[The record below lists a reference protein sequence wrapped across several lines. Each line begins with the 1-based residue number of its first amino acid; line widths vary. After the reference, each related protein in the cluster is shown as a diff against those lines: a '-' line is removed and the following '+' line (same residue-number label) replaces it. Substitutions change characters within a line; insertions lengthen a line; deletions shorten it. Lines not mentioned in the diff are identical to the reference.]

1 MPDVY
6 KYNLPKPLRIQIIHI
21 WEDAIGRY
29 RGPNNN
35 VSGWSKLER
44 AIAKEFGLFSLGNER
59 NPYARCAG
67 YFLNSEPLEKALDVI
82 DISFQF
88 IEEAGEEPGSIGWI
102 TFGITASPE
111 SAIEE
116 LNVRFQRA
124 GVGYRFEEGIIFRID
139 SELVHSEVVKP
150 ALRYLNE
157 PRFEGPRDE
166 FLCAH
171 AHYRA
176 GEMKD
181 AIVDANNAF
190 ESTLRTVCDQRA
202 WPYPAGAR
210 ASDLLKIVRGNGLW
224 PDYLDKSFD
233 QLVATLQSGLP
244 EVRNKEAAHGQG
256 AAPRETPDHVAGY
269 ALHLA
274 AANILFIAEAHKAM
288 K

>member
-6 KYNLPKPLRIQIIHI
+6 RYDLPRPLRAQIIHI
-21 WEDAIGRY
+21 WEDAIGRHS
-29 RGPNNN
+29 GPNNN
-35 VSGWSKLER
+35 APGWSRLER
-44 AIAKEFGLFSLGNER
+44 AIAREHGLFSLAQ
-59 NPYARCAG
+59 ARTAYDRCKG
-67 YFLNSEPLEKALDVI
+67 YFLKSEPLEKTLDVI

-88 IEEAGEEPGSIGWI
+88 IEGESERPGSIGSV

-111 SAIEE
+111 SAIED

-150 ALRYLNE
+150 ALRYLSE
-157 PRFEGPRDE
+157 PQFEGPRDE
-166 FLCAH
+166 FLRAH

-190 ESTLRTVCDQRA
+190 ESTLRTVCDQRD
-202 WPYPAGAR
+202 WPYPPGAR

-224 PDYLDKSFD
+224 PDYLDKSFE
-233 QLVATLQSGLP
+233 QLAATLQSGLP

-274 AANILFIAEAHKAM
+274 AANILFIVKAHKAM